1 MLWSQDSI
9 TFYGKQSKSCGL
21 PLSLTPKLNTLHQ
34 NDTPV
39 MCRVMGDNYIYRY
52 IHLIKELKNTTS
64 ESQSN
69 ALLLLVTAL
78 SPFGLLE
85 LKLQIH
91 IT

>member
-1 MLWSQDSI
+1 
-9 TFYGKQSKSCGL
+9 
-21 PLSLTPKLNTLHQ
+21 
-34 NDTPV
+34 
-39 MCRVMGDNYIYRY
+39 MGDNYIYRY
-52 IHLIKELKNTTS
+52 IHLIKELKTTTS